1 MQEDRF
7 RRLKAMLTDRANFT
21 AQLST
26 QSNSKQHAD
35 SLSVEGSSSKPL
47 EETGTR
53 SKDILPGSLGLS
65 GKQHLEDTTTAEI
78 GTGASDQEYKQRKR
92 RHENDEEA
100 DDTEPD
106 DGEGTY
112 DDDERSD
119 TEAFSEEAETMCS
132 AKEVEYPVVL
142 YINAAGNLVQLIR
155 VTRYKPPR
163 QYIPQH

>member
-1 MQEDRF
+1 
-7 RRLKAMLTDRANFT
+7 MLTDRANIT

-106 DGEGTY
+106 D
-112 DDDERSD
+112 DERSD

-155 VTRYKPPR
+155 VTRYKPPK